1 MHLFPIF
8 LLLFSL
14 TSTPAAAQENGFSLF
29 SKLQELGI
37 NLGQQNQQELLP
49 PDEAFKM
56 SVDVRDE
63 NTLIA
68 KFIPAK
74 NYYLYRDKIAF
85 EPHEPGIFIEKI
97 TLPKGKMKEDL
108 TFGHVEVFYEPF
120 QAIIS
125 LRREAPA
132 PEQTLTLATTYQGC
146 NEPVGVCYAP
156 KKKTSTSLYR
166 H

>member
-1 MHLFPIF
+1 MHLFSIF

-85 EPHEPGIFIEKI
+85 EC
-97 TLPKGKMKEDL
+97 T
-108 TFGHVEVFYEPF
+108 
-120 QAIIS
+120 
-125 LRREAPA
+125 R
-132 PEQTLTLATTYQGC
+132 
-146 NEPVGVCYAP
+146 
-156 KKKTSTSLYR
+156 
-166 H
+166 